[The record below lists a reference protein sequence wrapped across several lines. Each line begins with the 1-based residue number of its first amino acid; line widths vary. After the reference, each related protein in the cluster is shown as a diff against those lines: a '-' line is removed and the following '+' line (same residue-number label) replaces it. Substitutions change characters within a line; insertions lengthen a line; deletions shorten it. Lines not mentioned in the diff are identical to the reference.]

1 MLYLSIPVR
10 ERVSS
15 WCWWVRVRCQGAL
28 SLYTCEG
35 VGILL
40 VLVGEGEVRGLA
52 YLDPDLPGPA
62 EFLLTRPEQITRGQG
77 QQFHRQ

>member
-1 MLYLSIPVR
+1 MLYLSISVR
-10 ERVSS
+10 EWVSS
-15 WCWWVRVRCQGAL
+15 WWVRVRCQGAL
-28 SLYTCEG
+28 SILHTCEG